1 MWAKPFKPPTMR
13 GMSGGRPQPKKQ
25 EDEEVMVIEA
35 TPSPPGSP
43 KTSSSKTSL
52 TAPSTSPT
60 KENEVIDLEDED
72 DQAWRKNWKPKKKLL
87 FIDHQPT
94 EKSPVKETLA
104 QSRQGVNAKMKPLV
118 SRADLKERLK
128 EEEVV
133 ETATGP
139 EGYFRVLW

>member
-13 GMSGGRPQPKKQ
+13 GMGGGRSQLKKQ

-35 TPSPPGSP
+35 TPSPPASP
-43 KTSSSKTSL
+43 KTSSSKTSA

-87 FIDHQPT
+87 YIDHQPT
-94 EKSPVKETLA
+94 ERLPVKEALA
-104 QSRQGVNAKMKPLV
+104 QSRERVNAPMKPLV
-118 SRADLKERLK
+118 SRAYLQERLK
-128 EEEVV
+128 EKEVE
-133 ETATGP
+133 ETAIGP
-139 EGYFRVLW
+139 EGFFRVLW